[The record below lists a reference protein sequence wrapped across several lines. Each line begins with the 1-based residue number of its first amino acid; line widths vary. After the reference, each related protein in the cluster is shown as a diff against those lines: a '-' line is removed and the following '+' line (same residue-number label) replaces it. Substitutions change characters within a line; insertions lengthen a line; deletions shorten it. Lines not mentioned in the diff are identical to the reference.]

1 MAHRT
6 EVLRQARLP
15 FIELLASL
23 GPPEWDTPS
32 LCGGWTV
39 RHVAAHV
46 AWASVDPPL
55 AMVTGLLRAR
65 LDVNR
70 LNDENAQRW
79 ARRGPTAALE
89 QLRANAA
96 SGATPFGVPW
106 PAAVADSVVHDLDVR
121 RPLRRPR
128 HIDESLFRLTA
139 DFLLVARWPLS
150 ILLGGDPR
158 RRVSGVRLVAT
169 GTMWTHGAGPELHA
183 SPESLLL
190 LLAGRTVDDAELA
203 GPGAET
209 ILANR

>member
-1 MAHRT
+1 MADRT

-32 LCGGWTV
+32 LCSGWTV
-39 RHVAAHV
+39 QHVAAHV

-55 AMVTGLLRAR
+55 STVTGLLRAR

-70 LNDENAQRW
+70 LKDENAQTW

-106 PAAVADSVVHDLDVR
+106 PHPWRTRWSTT
-121 RPLRRPR
+121 
-128 HIDESLFRLTA
+128 STSG
-139 DFLLVARWPLS
+139 ARS
-150 ILLGGDPR
+150 DG
-158 RRVSGVRLVAT
+158 SAT
-169 GTMWTHGAGPELHA
+169 ST
-183 SPESLLL
+183 SPCS
-190 LLAGRTVDDAELA
+190 A
-203 GPGAET
+203 
-209 ILANR
+209 